1 MENVRQ
7 HLTILGKKAKDKI
20 TKVSGI
26 ATSISFDLY
35 GCIQATIDRGVDKD
49 GKSYPYDWY
58 DVGRLIIKG
67 KPVMKVPD
75 FEFGE
80 VAKGRKGPATKAPMR
95 G

>member
-20 TKVSGI
+20 TGVEGI
-26 ATSISFDLY
+26 ITSISFDLY
-35 GCIQATIDRGVDKD
+35 GCVQASIDRGVDKD
-49 GKSYPYDWY
+49 GKSYDFHWY
-58 DVGRLIIKG
+58 DIARLEVKG

-80 VAKGRKGPATKAPMR
+80 VAEGRKGPATKAPMR